1 MYFSVG
7 SLIITAKLAT
17 VLLVCFIKKRVCKI
31 NNRPQKKKDTDLKQH
46 LQKQSTKHLK
56 VSLKNR
62 MGTWISQREDDWGD
76 GKTKAALYARWS
88 DECNGITFTNW
99 SPKSLQTIV
108 LIGIKH
114 PECINETR
122 IGVYR
127 RCGCCGPSVRACGR
141 TVWCVRAK
149 PLGVLTGS
157 VTSFE
162 AQPSPSCP
170 AYGKQGMESSR
181 TPHTT
186 YCILRTRQQVRF

>member
-1 MYFSVG
+1 M
-7 SLIITAKLAT
+7 
-17 VLLVCFIKKRVCKI
+17 
-31 NNRPQKKKDTDLKQH
+31 KQH

-99 SPKSLQTIV
+99 SPKFLQTIV

-127 RCGCCGPSVRACGR
+127 RCGCCCPSVRACGR

-157 VTSFE
+157 VTSCV
-162 AQPSPSCP
+162 AQPSPSAP
-170 AYGKQGMESSR
+170 LMENREWKAHVRR
-181 TPHTT
+181 TLHTV
-186 YCILRTRQQVRF
+186 YCILRSKCDSSSLVRCARSDMKDFHCSLIDL